1 MAADS
6 PRQKTYNLQN
16 KYDSPKQATQRHHG
30 GLLTRTNE
38 EHNGN
43 AEETDGAT
51 LPDVDVRNISDQARV
66 QFADMLSAVD
76 GKKDI
81 VIQPELMPLLDNVTP
96 MSFLRK

>member
-6 PRQKTYNLQN
+6 PRQRTYNLQN
-16 KYDSPKQATQRHHG
+16 KYDSPKQAPQRHHG
-30 GLLTRTNE
+30 RTHE

>member
-51 LPDVDVRNISDQARV
+51 FPDVDVRNISDQARV

>member
-6 PRQKTYNLQN
+6 PRQRTYNLTN
-16 KYDSPKQATQRHHG
+16 KYDSPKQAPQRHHG
-30 GLLTRTNE
+30 DSLTGSNE
-38 EHNGN
+38 HDRNT
-43 AEETDGAT
+43 EETDGAT
-51 LPDVDVRNISDQARV
+51 LPDVRNISDQASV

-81 VIQPELMPLLDNVTP
+81 VVQSELMPLLDNVTP